1 VWGRTGAP
9 AAVIGG
15 RRAVG
20 RFSGCAGF
28 SVDLSLLYWHFN
40 FKNGQGGLVM
50 AAGELKGK
58 VALVTGASRG
68 IGRAVAEELAAGG
81 AAVAVN
87 YVANAAAADE
97 VVAAIAARDG
107 RARTFRADLA
117 RAGQVEGLFA
127 DVREAF
133 GRLDILVNNAGLAHY
148 APIGDYPIED
158 FDRLMAVNVRGPF
171 LACRQAA
178 RQMADGGAII
188 NITSTVTRVMLPN
201 YGVYAATKGAL
212 EQMTRVLA
220 KELGARAI
228 TVNAV
233 APGPTDTDLFRHGK
247 TEAQIANLA
256 AAAALNRLGT
266 PRDTAR
272 VVAFLAGPQGRWV
285 SGQIIPVN
293 GGFA

>member
-1 VWGRTGAP
+1 MQAN
-9 AAVIGG
+9 
-15 RRAVG
+15 
-20 RFSGCAGF
+20 
-28 SVDLSLLYWHFN
+28 D
-40 FKNGQGGLVM
+40 
-50 AAGELKGK
+50 LKGK

-68 IGRAVAEELAAGG
+68 IGRAVAEELALSG

-87 YVANAAAADE
+87 YVADQAAACK
-97 VVAAIAARDG
+97 VVDGIAAAG
-107 RARTFRADLA
+107 GNAQAFQADLA
-117 RAGQVEGLFA
+117 SSKQVMTLFNG
-127 DVREAF
+127 VRDEF
-133 GRLDILVNNAGLAHY
+133 GRLDILVNNAGLARY
-148 APIGDYPIED
+148 APIRDYAIED

-178 RQMADGGAII
+178 QQMADGGAII

-220 KELGARAI
+220 KELGARSI

-233 APGPTDTDLFRHGK
+233 APGPTDTELFRHGK
-247 TEAQIANLA
+247 SEAQIESLA
-256 AAAALNRLGT
+256 GMAALGRLGT
-266 PRDTAR
+266 PLDTAR
-272 VVAFLAGPQGRWV
+272 VVAFLAGPQGRWI

>member
-1 VWGRTGAP
+1 MQAN
-9 AAVIGG
+9 
-15 RRAVG
+15 
-20 RFSGCAGF
+20 
-28 SVDLSLLYWHFN
+28 D
-40 FKNGQGGLVM
+40 
-50 AAGELKGK
+50 LKGQ

-68 IGRAVAEELAAGG
+68 IGRAVAEELARAG

-87 YVANAAAADE
+87 YVADQAAADA
-97 VVAAIAARDG
+97 VVAGIVADGG
-107 RARTFRADLA
+107 RARGFQADLA
-117 RAGQVEGLFA
+117 EPGQVEALFSRVE
-127 DVREAF
+127 DTF
-133 GRLDILVNNAGLAHY
+133 GRLDILVNNAGLARYGPIRDY
-148 APIGDYPIED
+148 AIED

-178 RQMADGGAII
+178 RRLADGGAIV

-212 EQMTRVLA
+212 EQLTRVLA
-220 KELGARAI
+220 KELGPRAI

-247 TEAQIANLA
+247 TEAQIESLA
-256 AAAALNRLGT
+256 GMAALGRLGT
-266 PRDTAR
+266 PLDTAR
-272 VVAFLAGPQGRWV
+272 VVAFLAGPLGHWI

>member
-1 VWGRTGAP
+1 MQTK
-9 AAVIGG
+9 
-15 RRAVG
+15 
-20 RFSGCAGF
+20 
-28 SVDLSLLYWHFN
+28 DLD
-40 FKNGQGGLVM
+40 
-50 AAGELKGK
+50 GK

-68 IGRAVAEELAAGG
+68 IGRAVAEELALGG

-87 YVANAAAADE
+87 YVDDQAAAC
-97 VVAAIAARDG
+97 VVVDGIASGGGQAR
-107 RARTFRADLA
+107 AFRADLA
-117 RAGQVEGLFA
+117 LSDQVEALFKG
-127 DVREAF
+127 VRDAF
-133 GRLDILVNNAGLAHY
+133 GRLDILVNNAGLAVY
-148 APIGDYPIED
+148 APIRDYSIED

-171 LACRQAA
+171 LACREAA
-178 RQMADGGAII
+178 RQMADGGTIV

-212 EQMTRVLA
+212 EQLTRVLA
-220 KELGARAI
+220 KELGPRAI

-247 TEAQIANLA
+247 TSAQIEHLA
-256 AAAALNRLGT
+256 GMAALGRLGT

-272 VVAFLAGPQGRWV
+272 VVAFLAGPRGRWV

>member
-1 VWGRTGAP
+1 LIFYYYIGIAISRTDKE
-9 AAVIGG
+9 V
-15 RRAVG
+15 RQVH
-20 RFSGCAGF
+20 S
-28 SVDLSLLYWHFN
+28 N
-40 FKNGQGGLVM
+40 
-50 AAGELKGK
+50 ELQDK

-68 IGRAVAEELAAGG
+68 IGRAVAEQLAWCG

-87 YVANAAAADE
+87 YVADE
-97 VVAAIAARDG
+97 TSARAVVDGIGGGAG
-107 RARTFRADLA
+107 RARAYQADLA
-117 RAGQVEGLFA
+117 ESDQVEALFEGVLK
-127 DVREAF
+127 DF

-148 APIGDYPIED
+148 APIRDYAVAD

-178 RQMADGGAII
+178 RRMADGGSII

-212 EQMTRVLA
+212 EQLTRVLA
-220 KELGARAI
+220 KELGPQAI

-233 APGPTDTDLFRHGK
+233 APGPTDTSLFRHGK

-256 AAAALNRLGT
+256 GLSALGRLGT
-266 PRDTAR
+266 PLDTAR
-272 VVAFLAGPQGRWV
+272 VVAFLAGPQARWI